1 MTTVLSIIGAII
13 VLGVL
18 IIVHELGHFGVARAL
33 GFRVDE
39 FAVGFGP
46 RIFSKERGGIRYSL
60 RLLPL
65 GGFCKFHGEDEEA
78 EDPECFNAQKA
89 WKRALVV
96 LAGAAMN
103 ILFAFVLAVITL
115 LSWGDFAATIHE
127 VRPGT
132 PAETAGVQ
140 VGDQILSITGKR
152 VVFDYAALDEV
163 TKADPEEGVTL
174 TVRRNGEN
182 VTMHLSDLYDE
193 AEGRNMMGVTIDYTQ
208 RRSFRFG
215 EAIVCAGD
223 FLVYSARS
231 LLSFFANIFK
241 TPNLQEQVLGPV
253 GTISVIG
260 MAVRFGWE
268 TIFRLS
274 LYLSLNL
281 GIFNLLPF
289 PGLDGGRLI
298 FLIYEMIFKKPI
310 PRDKEGLV
318 HLIGLAILFGFII
331 YITVGDVRRL
341 FGG

>member
-1 MTTVLSIIGAII
+1 MTTVLSILGAII

-18 IIVHELGHFGVARAL
+18 VIVHELGHFGVARAL

-46 RIFSKERGGIRYSL
+46 KIFSKEHKGIRYSV

-78 EDPECFNAQKA
+78 QDPESFNAQKA

-103 ILFAFVLAVITL
+103 ILFAFVLAVVTL
-115 LSWGDFAATIHE
+115 LSWGDFAATIRE

-132 PAETAGVQ
+132 PAEIAGVE
-140 VGDQILSITGKR
+140 VGDQILSVNGKR
-152 VVFDYAALDEV
+152 VVFDYAALDEI
-163 TKADPEEGVTL
+163 TKADPQEGVTVC
-174 TVRRNGEN
+174 VRRNGED
-182 VTMHLSDLYDE
+182 VTLHLSNLYDE
-193 AEGRNMMGVTIDYTQ
+193 AAGKNMMGVTIDYTQ

-231 LLSFFANIFK
+231 LLNFFANIFK
-241 TPNLQEQVLGPV
+241 TPNLQDQVLGPV

-260 MAVRFGWE
+260 QAVRSGWE
-268 TIFRLS
+268 TIFRLC

-281 GIFNLLPF
+281 GVFNLLPF
-289 PGLDGGRLI
+289 PGLDGGRMI
-298 FLIYEMIFKKPI
+298 FLIYEMIFRKPI

-318 HLIGLAILFGFII
+318 HLIGMALLFAFVI